1 MSKLINE
8 FKNIHEGWE
17 QSREAQDKIN
27 AAKTQIAE
35 MLEKPQFRKFI
46 VDKILANY
54 RDDQIKMLEDRRKRL
69 EQMANGTTS
78 YSCSTSDCIFDPEL
92 DKFEI
97 HDIKVSR
104 ETRQIIIYVEDL
116 KERGYLGITGMWIPK
131 VYDTNWISLD
141 ELEKAEDC

>member
-54 RDDQIKMLEDRRKRL
+54 RDDQIKMLEDRRKRRHFRSV
-69 EQMANGTTS
+69 S
-78 YSCSTSDCIFDPEL
+78 YNFRYLFQPCVL
-92 DKFEI
+92 QL
-97 HDIKVSR
+97 VSAV
-104 ETRQIIIYVEDL
+104 Y
-116 KERGYLGITGMWIPK
+116 IPQ
-131 VYDTNWISLD
+131 
-141 ELEKAEDC
+141 